1 MMNAKLLQL
10 LNRLE
15 DLSLRERVMVVA
27 GVPLALVAAAEAL
40 WFTPARDAAA
50 HAAQESERLRA
61 ELATLQAQL
70 SAQPA
75 TAPLPAADQLQ
86 RERGELRQRVAA
98 SRELLAAVSQPMAWG
113 SVLRPT
119 ASGVPGLA
127 ITQLKA
133 LPAEAVFTP
142 AMARQALAPAS
153 KPGAPNAA
161 AAQAASAAPVALPDM
176 PSIYRHRAEI
186 ALDGEFAALLR
197 YLQSLQRAPG
207 ELYWD
212 RLQFSAANF
221 PQASLQL
228 SLYTLSNRAET
239 PFH

>member
-1 MMNAKLLQL
+1 MKAKLLQL

-40 WFTPARDAAA
+40 WFTPARDAAV
-50 HAAQESERLRA
+50 HAAQESERLRT
-61 ELATLQAQL
+61 ELGTLQAQL

-142 AMARQALAPAS
+142 AMARQALAPAP
-153 KPGAPNAA
+153 KPGAPNA

-239 PFH
+239 PFN